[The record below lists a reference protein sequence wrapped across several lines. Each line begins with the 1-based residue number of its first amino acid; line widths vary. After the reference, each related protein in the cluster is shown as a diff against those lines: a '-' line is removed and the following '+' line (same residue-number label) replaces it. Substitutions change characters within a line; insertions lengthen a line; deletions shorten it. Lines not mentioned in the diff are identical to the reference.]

1 MCLCYY
7 LNTNRMLG
15 LLRWQVNHYDGAY
28 SPVYQGRWAKN
39 SRMREKMIEET
50 IVSEVPVEASTNAQP
65 ATPESPQTL
74 ETPQSELDKL
84 STESHVDTSKVVP
97 EETTQ
102 EEPLVPQSKVDK
114 LVGYANVKRKEAE
127 QKLAVYQQQYG
138 ELEAR
143 RNALEDKNSTE
154 AIKLGAAAE
163 IVKMQYQEHAVNEY
177 KQAVSA
183 YEQNEAVVRSKI
195 PDFDRVV
202 SATKGDYETLFNAN
216 PAIPLILTTVDNP
229 AHVAY
234 ELSRDPAKFATFS
247 ALAMSKSNG
256 ALQNFVAQVSES
268 VKGATKRSNVV
279 APAKPIPTISPSPKA
294 SGGAP
299 NVIVNGATK
308 IDPQDYRF

>member
-1 MCLCYY
+1 
-7 LNTNRMLG
+7 
-15 LLRWQVNHYDGAY
+15 
-28 SPVYQGRWAKN
+28 
-39 SRMREKMIEET
+39 MIEET
-50 IVSEVPVEASTNAQP
+50 IVSEVPVEASTNAQSV
-65 ATPESPQTL
+65 TPESTQNL
-74 ETPQSELDKL
+74 ETPQSEPDKL
-84 STESHVDTSKVVP
+84 STESAIASSTVDVSS
-97 EETTQ
+97 EAAHED
-102 EEPLVPQSKVDK
+102 PLVPQSKVDK

-127 QKLAVYQQQYG
+127 QKLAAYQQQYG

-256 ALQNFVAQVSES
+256 ALQNFVAQVS
-268 VKGATKRSNVV
+268 
-279 APAKPIPTISPSPKA
+279 
-294 SGGAP
+294 
-299 NVIVNGATK
+299 
-308 IDPQDYRF
+308 